1 MEDQMAKIK
10 QNLKASQDRQ
20 KRYADR
26 NKVFRYFKVGEHVF
40 LKVKEKISSLI
51 LGSSSKLAARNCGP
65 FEILEKIGPIAYM
78 LAFPTS
84 MRVHN
89 LFHVSL
95 LNKCVPHPNHIIDW
109 NVIKVKHEGDFRVEP
124 VRILDRKVKVLQ
136 NKDIG
141 LVKVQWNCYGP
152 EDDTW
157 EHEENM
163 QEKYPQFIYSFEE
176 T

>member
-1 MEDQMAKIK
+1 
-10 QNLKASQDRQ
+10 
-20 KRYADR
+20 
-26 NKVFRYFKVGEHVF
+26 
-40 LKVKEKISSLI
+40 
-51 LGSSSKLAARNCGP
+51 
-65 FEILEKIGPIAYM
+65 
-78 LAFPTS
+78 
-84 MRVHN
+84 
-89 LFHVSL
+89 
-95 LNKCVPHPNHIIDW
+95 
-109 NVIKVKHEGDFRVEP
+109 VIKLEYEGDIQVEP

-141 LVKVQWNCYGP
+141 LVKVQWNYYGH